1 MAKKTTARPAAKPS
15 QQRSKEDQWRRRM
28 AQQSQMGASSSTV
41 AEPGV
46 EMDSASGTEVGA
58 GATQAATGRAATRA
72 GSGAATKRATN
83 VSAVTQRA
91 NLAGARSAR
100 VRLSASTLPLA
111 EEMHYIRG
119 DIVKLGILTAICLV
133 VLFALAVIVPSI
145 IK

>member
-46 EMDSASGTEVGA
+46 DMDSASGAEVGV
-58 GATQAATGRAATRA
+58 GATQAAAGRAARA
-72 GSGAATKRATN
+72 ASGSAAKRATN

-133 VLFALAVIVPSI
+133 LLFALAFIVPMI